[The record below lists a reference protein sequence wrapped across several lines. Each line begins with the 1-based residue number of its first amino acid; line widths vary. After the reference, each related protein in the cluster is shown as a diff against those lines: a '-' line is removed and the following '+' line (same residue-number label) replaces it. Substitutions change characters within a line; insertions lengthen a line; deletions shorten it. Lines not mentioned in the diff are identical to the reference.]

1 MPKTNRVSV
10 PLARNKEVAELLALL
25 QKHNS
30 PSLADFRMLL
40 NKVNEVEQQ
49 LEAAVRELAAMR
61 EALDEAEQRRHPTAN
76 AMRKVV
82 ISMQAHVLDLREK
95 LSALKQ
101 AVVEGSKN
109 ALTAFREKGAS
120 ALDNIARFF
129 KVRPILDVIHT
140 QAGHAVAAADRS
152 VAHIEAAVMKYHEAG
167 RRLKNAGRALTG
179 KEAIH
184 EAKPPGKVSK
194 TFTTPFRAVRACF
207 RSIEKDSAVL
217 SDRLKQLED
226 KKQSVKA
233 AIRQHNE
240 ERAKEKTISSPKR
253 SRAEAER

>member
-1 MPKTNRVSV
+1 MPKANRVSV
-10 PLARNKEVAELLALL
+10 PLARNKEVANLLALL
-25 QKHNS
+25 GKHNP

-61 EALDEAEQRRHPTAN
+61 EALSEAEQHRHPAAN
-76 AMRKVV
+76 AMRKAV
-82 ISMQAHVLDLREK
+82 IAMQTHILELREK

-101 AVVEGSKN
+101 TVIEGSRN
-109 ALTAFREKGAS
+109 ALAAFREKGSS
-120 ALDNIARFF
+120 ALDNIARLF
-129 KVRPILDVIHT
+129 KVRSILEAIHI
-140 QAGHAVAAADRS
+140 QADHAVAAADRS
-152 VAHIEAAVMKYHEAG
+152 VAHIKAVSMKYHEAG
-167 RRLKNAGRALTG
+167 RHLKNAGRALTG
-179 KEAIH
+179 KEAIQ

-194 TFTTPFRAVRACF
+194 TFTAPFRAVRSCF
-207 RSIEKDSAVL
+207 RSIEKNSAAL
-217 SDRLKQLED
+217 SDRLKQLEE
-226 KKQSVKA
+226 KKRSVKA

>member
-10 PLARNKEVAELLALL
+10 PLARNKEVADLLALL
-25 QKHNS
+25 QKHKS
-30 PSLADFRMLL
+30 PSLTDFRMLL

-61 EALDEAEQRRHPTAN
+61 AVLAESEQRRHPAAN
-76 AMRKVV
+76 AMRKAL
-82 ISMQAHVLDLREK
+82 ISMQAHILELREK
-95 LSALKQ
+95 LAALRQ

-129 KVRPILDVIHT
+129 KVRPILDAIHT

-152 VAHIEAAVMKYHEAG
+152 VVRIEAASMKYHEAG
-167 RRLKNAGRALTG
+167 RHLKNAGRALTG
-179 KEAIH
+179 KEAVQA
-184 EAKPPGKVSK
+184 AKSPGMVSK
-194 TFTTPFRAVRACF
+194 TFTAPFRAVCSCF
-207 RSIEKDSAVL
+207 RSIEKNSAAL
-217 SDRLKQLED
+217 SGRLKQLEE

-240 ERAKEKTISSPKR
+240 ERAKEQSISSPKR
-253 SRAEAER
+253 SCAEVER

>member
-1 MPKTNRVSV
+1 MLFLSV
-10 PLARNKEVAELLALL
+10 PLAKNKKVTELLTLL

-61 EALDEAEQRRHPTAN
+61 QALDEAEQRRHPAAN
-76 AMRKVV
+76 TMRKAV
-82 ISMQAHVLDLREK
+82 ISMQAHILELREK

-109 ALTAFREKGAS
+109 ALTAFRKKGIS
-120 ALDNIARFF
+120 AIDNIAQFF
-129 KVRPILDVIHT
+129 KVRPILEAIHI
-140 QAGHAVAAADRS
+140 QADYAVAAADWS
-152 VAHIEAAVMKYHEAG
+152 VAHIEAAGMKYHEAG

-179 KEAIH
+179 KEAIQ

-194 TFTTPFRAVRACF
+194 TFTVPFRAVRACF
-207 RSIEKDSAVL
+207 RSIEKNSAAL
-217 SDRLKQLED
+217 SDRLKQLEE

-240 ERAKEKTISSPKR
+240 ERAKEKTISSPKC
-253 SRAEAER
+253 SRAEVER